1 MREREREVGFMVDGK
16 VSFFFRAKN
25 IPGKREMSAK
35 KVLFF
40 FHFYLPDICHED
52 DIYRGKENVGPP
64 YSCPNTCQKRLAW
77 QCYLGSLCNGF
88 RVAKAPSFLLF
99 LRYNGRPRKGCV
111 LYHSMGNIE
120 ERERDKKQTVKREE
134 KNSSLPSIKLV

>member
-1 MREREREVGFMVDGK
+1 
-16 VSFFFRAKN
+16 
-25 IPGKREMSAK
+25 MSAK

-40 FHFYLPDICHED
+40 FHFYLPNICHED
-52 DIYRGKENVGPP
+52 GIYKGKENVGPP

-77 QCYLGSLCNGF
+77 QCYLESLCNGF

-99 LRYNGRPRKGCV
+99 LRYNGRPQKGCV

-120 ERERDKKQTVKREE
+120 ERERGTKNKQ
-134 KNSSLPSIKLV
+134 